1 MFNGSGS
8 FLIGTGIG
16 FGELAPVGQTQETIV
31 RFTPE
36 ALALL
41 HDNGRSAGPTP
52 WIARSPVI
60 EVVNPVD
67 FKPLALRSKY
77 LHNAEEFAK
86 ANGCLAPVATMR
98 LAVVGPE
105 NFETLAVACGTAQ
118 PMSVR
123 CDSGQCRAM

>member
-16 FGELAPVGQTQETIV
+16 FDEWAPVGQTPETIV

-52 WIARSPVI
+52 RIARSPVI

-67 FKPLALRSKY
+67 FKPSVLRSKY

-98 LAVVGPE
+98 LAVIGPE
-105 NFETLAVACGTAQ
+105 NFETLAVACGTAES
-118 PMSVR
+118 MSVR